1 MALRTILTKEDPLL
15 RKHSREVTD
24 FGKRTGELIDDL
36 LETVVAADGYGLAA
50 PQIGTLRRV
59 VVVFDGEKHVPLVNP
74 VIIDRSGSVTQEE
87 ACLSVPGE
95 CGLVT
100 RPQKV
105 TVRACD
111 RDGRLFDWTA
121 EDMTARCICH
131 EVDHL
136 DGRLYTDIAIEM
148 YETNEE

>member
-87 ACLSVPGE
+87 ASEAP
-95 CGLVT
+95 
-100 RPQKV
+100 
-105 TVRACD
+105 A
-111 RDGRLFDWTA
+111 TA
-121 EDMTARCICH
+121 
-131 EVDHL
+131 
-136 DGRLYTDIAIEM
+136 
-148 YETNEE
+148 